1 LVSDGA
7 MQGGVAVS
15 ALLLL
20 IPVGLWAGWRLLV
33 ALDLSSG
40 AYVPDAEYEAR
51 SRREEDFE
59 D

>member
-1 LVSDGA
+1 